1 MGFSKKEKKN
11 FLKIFKQGVHHIAG
25 VGGRIGPSPRLS
37 PQSQFFNGFKANQI
51 TTNSFSVHYENV
63 NTF

>member
-25 VGGRIGPSPRLS
+25 VGGRIGPSPACL
-37 PQSQFFNGFKANQI
+37 PKA
-51 TTNSFSVHYENV
+51 SFLMDLKQ
-63 NTF
+63 TK